1 MGCGGGVEKE
11 AFTRKKGSRRHHGAT
26 PGARRV
32 RKILQYKNLR
42 DFGWE
47 VARLPQ
53 RIKIG

>member
-1 MGCGGGVEKE
+1 VEKE

-47 VARLPQ
+47 VVRLPQ